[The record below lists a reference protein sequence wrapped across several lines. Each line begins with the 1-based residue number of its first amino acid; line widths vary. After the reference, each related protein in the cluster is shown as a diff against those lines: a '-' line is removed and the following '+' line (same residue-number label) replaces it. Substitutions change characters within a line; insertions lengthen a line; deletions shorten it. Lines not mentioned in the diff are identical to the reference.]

1 MFPTLVRRLAD
12 KPVAPPIRNTQ
23 VPLTGNLSNRYKP
36 KKVWPP
42 DFSQLTEKEKFRF
55 ERRYKRRVKLA
66 TARPRWDKFVRLAQ
80 LSSVTFVLVYSVLFM
95 DWETEKQP
103 FQGVKIRDRFW
114 GAFGSSGQDQRFE
127 RQKPNI
133 PAATGQR

>member
-1 MFPTLVRRLAD
+1 MLPTLVRRLAG
-12 KPVAPPIRNTQ
+12 KPVTLPIRNTQ
-23 VPLTGNLSNRYKP
+23 VPLTGNHSNRYKP

-80 LSSVTFVLVYSVLFM
+80 LSSVTFYSVLFM

-114 GAFGSSGQDQRFE
+114 GTFGSSGQDQRFE
-127 RQKPNI
+127 RQKPDI

>member
-1 MFPTLVRRLAD
+1 MPLKLIANAFCWD
-12 KPVAPPIRNTQ
+12 K
-23 VPLTGNLSNRYKP
+23 L
-36 KKVWPP
+36 WPP

-80 LSSVTFVLVYSVLFM
+80 LSSVTFVLVYSIFFM

-103 FQGVKIRDRFW
+103 FQGIRDRFW

-127 RQKPNI
+127 RQKPNM

>member
-1 MFPTLVRRLAD
+1 MFPTLVRRLAG
-12 KPVAPPIRNTQ
+12 KPAAPSIRNTRT
-23 VPLTGNLSNRYKP
+23 PLAGDLSSRYKP

-66 TARPRWDKFVRLAQ
+66 TARPRWDKLVRLAQ

-95 DWETEKQP
+95 DWETEEQP
-103 FQGVKIRDRFW
+103 FQGIRDKFR
-114 GAFGSSGQDQRFE
+114 GALGSSGQDQRSG
-127 RQKPNI
+127 RQNPNI

>member
-1 MFPTLVRRLAD
+1 MFPTLVRRLVE
-12 KPVAPPIRNTQ
+12 KPAAPPIRNTQ

-80 LSSVTFVLVYSVLFM
+80 LSSVTFYSVLFM

-103 FQGVKIRDRFW
+103 FQGIRDRFW
-114 GAFGSSGQDQRFE
+114 GAFGSSGQDQRSE

-133 PAATGQR
+133 PAATSQR